1 VSATR
6 RDESTRSPSP
16 IASLSQR
23 RATAFQSQTRFG
35 EERAN
40 HTRHDAPAPP
50 LIKPASRPSE
60 SQLALC
66 HALHW
71 SHRPRPVWRRH
82 FHLHRPMSRLLGD
95 EKMAF
100 MLSLG
105 HIAARLFGQPHASL
119 RVHSEP
125 APSSIRR
132 AHSLHG
138 HDNAINLIQFG
149 CSSSR
154 GACAAHA
161 CKTSLQNWC
170 RCRQMIIKHPPGPCE
185 LDGAKSLRQ
194 VTSLFG
200 RPASEWAISLTE
212 TGCCSSNNHLG
223 RCWLCSLWPSKAP
236 EPMVSGL
243 ARRHSKNRG
252 HL

>member
-66 HALHW
+66 HALPW
-71 SHRPRPVWRRH
+71 SNRPRPVWRRH
-82 FHLHRPMSRLLGD
+82 FHLHRPMSRLLGE
-95 EKMAF
+95 EKMPF
-100 MLSLG
+100 ILSLG
-105 HIAARLFGQPHASL
+105 HIAARLSGQPHASL
-119 RVHSEP
+119 RVHSKP

-138 HDNAINLIQFG
+138 HDNAINLNQFG
-149 CSSSR
+149 SAPPR
-154 GACAAHA
+154 AARALHMHV
-161 CKTSLQNWC
+161 KH
-170 RCRQMIIKHPPGPCE
+170 RCRI
-185 LDGAKSLRQ
+185 GAD
-194 VTSLFG
+194 
-200 RPASEWAISLTE
+200 A
-212 TGCCSSNNHLG
+212 
-223 RCWLCSLWPSKAP
+223 
-236 EPMVSGL
+236 
-243 ARRHSKNRG
+243 AR
-252 HL
+252 